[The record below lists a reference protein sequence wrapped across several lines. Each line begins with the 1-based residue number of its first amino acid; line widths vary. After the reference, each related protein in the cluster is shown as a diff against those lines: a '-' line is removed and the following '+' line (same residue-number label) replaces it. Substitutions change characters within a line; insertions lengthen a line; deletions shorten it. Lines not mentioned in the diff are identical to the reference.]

1 MTGPARRDDHEDPHE
16 QAGSA
21 KHRDEDDDEH
31 PDPILAPPTANPR
44 RTRVPAEGLHPKTD
58 QDDPETSGHHRREET

>member
-1 MTGPARRDDHEDPHE
+1 MSGPAGREDHDEPHED
-16 QAGSA
+16 A
-21 KHRDEDDDEH
+21 DEH

-58 QDDPETSGHHRREET
+58 QDDPETREET

>member
-1 MTGPARRDDHEDPHE
+1 MSGSARPDEHDEPHE
-16 QAGSA
+16 PGRP
-21 KHRDEDDDEH
+21 RDEDDEH

-58 QDDPETSGHHRREET
+58 QDDPETSGPPPGEET

>member
-1 MTGPARRDDHEDPHE
+1 MSGPAGRDDHEDRDEPHE
-16 QAGSA
+16 HAEAA
-21 KHRDEDDDEH
+21 KPRDEDDH

-58 QDDPETSGHHRREET
+58 QDDPETREET

>member
-1 MTGPARRDDHEDPHE
+1 MSGPARRNEHEDPHE
-16 QAGSA
+16 PAEPA
-21 KHRDEDDDEH
+21 KPRDDEDDH

-58 QDDPETSGHHRREET
+58 QDDPETSGKPPGEET

>member
-1 MTGPARRDDHEDPHE
+1 MSGPARRDDHEDPHE
-16 QAGSA
+16 PAETA
-21 KHRDEDDDEH
+21 KPRDEDDEH

-58 QDDPETSGHHRREET
+58 QDDPETSGPPPGEET

>member
-1 MTGPARRDDHEDPHE
+1 MSGPAGREDHDEPRED
-16 QAGSA
+16 ADAA
-21 KHRDEDDDEH
+21 KHRDEDDH

-58 QDDPETSGHHRREET
+58 KDDPETREET

>member
-1 MTGPARRDDHEDPHE
+1 MSGPARRDEREDPHE
-16 QAGSA
+16 PAESA
-21 KHRDEDDDEH
+21 KPRDEDDH

-58 QDDPETSGHHRREET
+58 HDDPETSDHRLREET

>member
-1 MTGPARRDDHEDPHE
+1 MSGSAGREDHDEPHED
-16 QAGSA
+16 A
-21 KHRDEDDDEH
+21 DEH

-58 QDDPETSGHHRREET
+58 QDDPETREET

>member
-1 MTGPARRDDHEDPHE
+1 MSGPARREDHEEPHE
-16 QAGSA
+16 HAESA
-21 KHRDEDDDEH
+21 QPRDEEDH

-58 QDDPETSGHHRREET
+58 QDDPETSGTRRREET

>member
-1 MTGPARRDDHEDPHE
+1 MSGPARGEDHEEPHE
-16 QAGSA
+16 DAQDAEP
-21 KHRDEDDDEH
+21 RDEEEH

-58 QDDPETSGHHRREET
+58 QEDPETSGPRRREET

>member
-1 MTGPARRDDHEDPHE
+1 MSGPARRDEHEDPHE
-16 QAGSA
+16 PTKA
-21 KHRDEDDDEH
+21 RDEDEH

-58 QDDPETSGHHRREET
+58 QDDPETSGKPPGEET

>member
-1 MTGPARRDDHEDPHE
+1 MSGPARRDEHEDPHE
-16 QAGSA
+16 PA
-21 KHRDEDDDEH
+21 KSRDEDDH

-58 QDDPETSGHHRREET
+58 QDDPETSGPPPGEET

>member
-16 QAGSA
+16 HAGSA
-21 KHRDEDDDEH
+21 KPRDEDDDEH